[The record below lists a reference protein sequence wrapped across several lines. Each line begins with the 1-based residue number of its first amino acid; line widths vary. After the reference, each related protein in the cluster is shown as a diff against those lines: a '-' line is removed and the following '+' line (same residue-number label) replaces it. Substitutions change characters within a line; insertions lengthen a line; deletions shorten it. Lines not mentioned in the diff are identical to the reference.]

1 MSAARRVAVV
11 TGAGSGI
18 GAAIVRELSRRGLAV
33 LVTDLDPDAAARVAG
48 ECEGEAL
55 ARAVDVTDRAT
66 VEAAAG
72 AAVTEL
78 GGLDVWVSNAG
89 ISHMARFT
97 EVTEAQLDLSLA
109 VNLKGVFVCGQV
121 AAKQMRERGGGGVIV
136 NTASMA
142 GKQGRVP
149 YLADY
154 VASKFGVVGLTQAM
168 ALELAPDGIRVN
180 SVCPG
185 YVQTPMQDRELSWE
199 AALRGTDPDAVKQLW
214 LDDTPMGRLEQPE
227 DVARVVA
234 FLVGEDAAFVTGEAV
249 AVNGGAFMD

>member
-1 MSAARRVAVV
+1 
-11 TGAGSGI
+11 
-18 GAAIVRELSRRGLAV
+18 
-33 LVTDLDPDAAARVAG
+33 
-48 ECEGEAL
+48 
-55 ARAVDVTDRAT
+55 
-66 VEAAAG
+66 
-72 AAVTEL
+72 
-78 GGLDVWVSNAG
+78 
-89 ISHMARFT
+89 MARFT
-97 EVTEAQLDLSLA
+97 EVTEEQLDLSLA
-109 VNLKGVFVCGQV
+109 VNLKGVFICGQV
-121 AAKQMRERGGGGVIV
+121 AAQAMRERGGGVIV

-185 YVQTPMQDRELSWE
+185 YVATPMQDRELAWE
-199 AALRGTDPDAVKQLW
+199 AELRGTDPDAVKQLW